1 VRVVPSPAF
10 ARALQRAVDDELVAA
25 ALVDRDGKLIAQA
38 GTIGDGEAR
47 PLAATV
53 IHRLKDPDLAS
64 RMLAGEIVSYLLD
77 GRHVAV
83 GIAKR
88 RLFVVGVLPG
98 PICERF
104 AELRDEIE
112 KMLTDL
118 RDDGAPWPG
127 SGGSGGT
134 GSGPAELPLVELGI
148 TVGRERGKA

>member
-1 VRVVPSPAF
+1 
-10 ARALQRAVDDELVAA
+10 
-25 ALVDRDGKLIAQA
+25 
-38 GTIGDGEAR
+38 
-47 PLAATV
+47 
-53 IHRLKDPDLAS
+53 
-64 RMLAGEIVSYLLD
+64 
-77 GRHVAV
+77 
-83 GIAKR
+83 
-88 RLFVVGVLPG
+88 VLPG